1 MKRYVQPQLYPH
13 SKQRQLAFARTE
25 TRKTIKRYTDRER
38 HDRNNLEAAL
48 IIVSEADRYG
58 GEDAG
63 VVRWARL
70 VIARLGS
77 DHGMAVAA

>member
-1 MKRYVQPQLYPH
+1 MSSHNFTPH

-48 IIVSEADRYG
+48 IIVSRADRS
-58 GEDAG
+58 AG
-63 VVRWARL
+63 RMPGLFAGR
-70 VIARLGS
+70 GS
-77 DHGMAVAA
+77 